1 MDNNLLI
8 TDKHVFFWN
17 GWPSNWCFAPFKAKL
32 DDGSFFTFQTSEQYF
47 MWRKAIF
54 FGDEDTAKK
63 ILESTNPRIAK
74 QLGREV
80 VNFDEDDWD
89 AVKYEIMYAANEF
102 KYSSN
107 KDYLD
112 KMLSPEYNGKTF
124 VEASPYDKIWGIG
137 MHMSD
142 EGIDD
147 ETNWKGQ
154 NLLGKIITEIRD
166 NYLKC
171 KQSENKS

>member
-1 MDNNLLI
+1 MFN
-8 TDKHVFFWN
+8 
-17 GWPSNWCFAPFKAKL
+17 S
-32 DDGSFFTFQTSEQYF
+32 S
-47 MWRKAIF
+47 
-54 FGDEDTAKK
+54 
-63 ILESTNPRIAK
+63 
-74 QLGREV
+74 
-80 VNFDEDDWD
+80 D
-89 AVKYEIMYAANEF
+89 AVKYEIMYAANDF

-137 MHMSD
+137 MHMFD
-142 EGIDD
+142 EGVDD

-166 NYLKC
+166 NYLKR